1 MPTPNNPTGFNPHAL
16 DPYANVANNNPFAA
30 NTPSSN
36 AYFKANPFELQAYL
50 RDQTIGRDAE
60 GFKVGDVWTSQNAGR
75 EELYGGANFTP
86 IGAVNVGPGTWQS
99 GTAPTPTTVTGPPGQ
114 ALPAITNLGAY
125 GTGDQGG
132 PGTPSGTTT
141 PTPSPLNYLGL
152 PNYANLGSNF
162 TGGTNSDNPFAGL
175 FGGPDQTNFLSNWT

>member
-1 MPTPNNPTGFNPHAL
+1 MTPEINSP
-16 DPYANVANNNPFAA
+16 
-30 NTPSSN
+30 
-36 AYFKANPFELQAYL
+36 AYIA
-50 RDQTIGRDAE
+50 
-60 GFKVGDVWTSQNAGR
+60 
-75 EELYGGANFTP
+75 
-86 IGAVNVGPGTWQS
+86 AVNASGPSRQNPQGSQLYQQAMGQAFDWQS
-99 GTAPTPTTVTGPPGQ
+99 QLTGLVSGSPGGNQYPDPSQLTPQ
-114 ALPAITNLGAY
+114 ALSQIPNIRQVGLGSPGVGITSITQLGGGGGTNLGVY

>member
-1 MPTPNNPTGFNPHAL
+1 MSIQTMVKPPG
-16 DPYANVANNNPFAA
+16 DR
-30 NTPSSN
+30 
-36 AYFKANPFELQAYL
+36 NPFELGSPGGNAYYKANPQAFQAL
-50 RDQTIGRDAE
+50 LAANSGGPKIGDIWSQQDAS
-60 GFKVGDVWTSQNAGR
+60 KS
-75 EELYGGANFTP
+75 ELYEGANFTP
-86 IGAVNVGPGTWQS
+86 IGSTFMGGGTWQAPG
-99 GTAPTPTTVTGPPGQ
+99 GTHTQVGYSGPPIPNAATFG
-114 ALPAITNLGAY
+114 TNLGAY